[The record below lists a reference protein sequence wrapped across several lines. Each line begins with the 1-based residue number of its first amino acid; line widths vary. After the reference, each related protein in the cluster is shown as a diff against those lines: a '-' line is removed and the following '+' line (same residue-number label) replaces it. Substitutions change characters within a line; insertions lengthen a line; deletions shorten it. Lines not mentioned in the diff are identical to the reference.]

1 MNKQLL
7 QKYLDGHC
15 SPEEQDLVNKY
26 LAEDSTD
33 PSVLKELLQSSWAN
47 SSGEAVDEATT
58 LRLLSR
64 IKETVYPQKGKTPV
78 ISIHKYKK
86 QIIRYTAAACI
97 AALLITA
104 AMLPGKDLFTG
115 KSKPDIAAV
124 EWKTI
129 RNTSTATRTAW
140 LPDSSRIWL
149 TPNSTLSYAAGF
161 KDRRSV
167 RLEGE
172 AFFDVTHD
180 PLHPFIV
187 YSGDISTRVLGT
199 AFNIESYCREKLIR
213 VSLVRGSV
221 AVQDITKTK
230 AALPAISLQAG
241 QVLTYDRST
250 HAASKEELKRAD
262 INEWTNGYM
271 VLNDVL
277 ITDAIARIAGR
288 YNMNVLYEKN
298 VHLDNKRVSTVFKNQ
313 TPDEMLN
320 LLLFVH
326 QYKYRKKG
334 NVLEIINPL

>member
-1 MNKQLL
+1 MDKQLL
-7 QKYLDGHC
+7 QKYLDGRC

-26 LAEDSTD
+26 LADDYTE
-33 PSVLKELLQSSWAN
+33 PSLLKELLQSSWAS
-47 SSGEAVDEATT
+47 SSGEPVDEATT
-58 LRLLSR
+58 RRLLSR
-64 IKETVYPQKGKTPV
+64 IKEIAYPKKGKTPV
-78 ISIHKYKK
+78 IIIHKYR
-86 QIIRYTAAACI
+86 QIVRYTAAACI
-97 AALLITA
+97 AALLITG

-115 KSKPDIAAV
+115 KSKPIIAAI

-129 RNTSTATRTAW
+129 RNTSTVTRTAW

-161 KDRRSV
+161 KDQRSV
-167 RLEGE
+167 KLEGE

-187 YSGDISTRVLGT
+187 NSGDISTRVLGT
-199 AFNIESYCREKLIR
+199 AFNIESYWREKLIR
-213 VSLVRGSV
+213 VSLVRGNV

-230 AALPAISLQAG
+230 AAQPAISLQAG

-250 HAASKEELKRAD
+250 HAASKEELKMTD

-288 YNMNVLYEKN
+288 YNMNVLYQKN
-298 VHLDNKRVSTVFKNQ
+298 VHLDNKRVTTVFKNQ